1 MLQVVLPITLFTTI
15 VLVLSVVV
23 LAARHWLQPR
33 GVFKVDLNGRRTIEV
48 AAGDKLLWALAENGV
63 YLPAACGGRG
73 TCGQCRVTVLDN
85 GTPPLPTEASHIS
98 RREAEEG
105 VRLACMT
112 TVRQDLD
119 VVVAEDILEARRRTC
134 SVVSNRNIS
143 TLSKEL
149 VLDLPEGER
158 MEFAAGDYVLLEV
171 PPHSVKF
178 SEFDI
183 GAEYRDEWQRHGLL
197 QLESN
202 TDERV
207 VRAYSLANPPSDA
220 KRLTL
225 VVRIALPPADAGAS
239 VPPGQASSWIF
250 GLQAGDDVTVSGPF
264 GDFHARDSGN
274 EMVFIAGG
282 VGIAPIRSIILD
294 QLGRDSRRKMSFWYG
309 ARNGRELCYNS
320 DFDRLASEHE
330 NFSWHVALS
339 EPRPDEGW
347 SGYTGLIHTVIH
359 EKYLKD
365 HPAPEEA
372 EYYLCGPPL
381 MSSAVVHMLED
392 LGVEADNIYFDD
404 FGA

>member
-1 MLQVVLPITLFTTI
+1 MSLFTAI
-15 VLVLSVVV
+15 VLVLSAVV
-23 LAARHWLQPR
+23 LAARHWLLPR
-33 GVFKVDLNGRRTIEV
+33 GAFAVDLNGRRTIEV

-85 GTPPLPTEASHIS
+85 ATPRLPTEATHIS

-105 VRLACMT
+105 MRLACMT
-112 TVRQDLD
+112 TVRRDLS
-119 VVVAEDILEARRRTC
+119 VVVAEDILEARRWTC
-134 SVVSNRNIS
+134 SVVSNRNVS

-149 VLDLPEGER
+149 VLQMPEGEA
-158 MEFAAGDYVLLEV
+158 MEFEAGDYVLLEA

-178 SEFDI
+178 SEFEI
-183 GAEYRDEWQRHGLL
+183 GPEYRDEWQRHGLL
-197 QLESN
+197 QLES
-202 TDERV
+202 TSREQV
-207 VRAYSLANPPSDA
+207 IRAYSLANPPSET

-225 VVRIALPPADAGAS
+225 VVRIALPPADASAS

-250 GLQAGDDVTVSGPF
+250 SLAEGDDVTVSGPF
-264 GDFHARDSGN
+264 GEFHARDSEN
-274 EMVFIAGG
+274 EMIFIAGG

-294 QLGRDSRRKMSFWYG
+294 QLEGGSRRTMSFWYG
-309 ARNGRELCYNS
+309 ARNSLELCYQS
-320 DFDRLASEHE
+320 DFDRLASEHD

-339 EPRPDEGW
+339 DPRPDEDW
-347 SGYTGLIHTVIH
+347 SGYTGFIHTVIH
-359 EKYLKD
+359 EKYLQD

-392 LGVEADNIYFDD
+392 LGVETDNIYFDD